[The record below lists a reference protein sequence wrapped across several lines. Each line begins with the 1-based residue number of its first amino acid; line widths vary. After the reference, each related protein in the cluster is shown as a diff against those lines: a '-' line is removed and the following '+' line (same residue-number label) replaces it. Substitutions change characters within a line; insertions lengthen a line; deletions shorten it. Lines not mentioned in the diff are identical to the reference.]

1 MKILFADKFQQPY
14 LEELKAKGHHCDF
27 QPDLSADD
35 LPAHIGDAEVVIVRS
50 TKVTRAAIEA
60 GSNLKLIIRAGAGT
74 NTIDKTA
81 AAERNIP
88 VCNVPGKNAV
98 AVAEL
103 AFGLILAIDRN
114 IPDNVAD
121 LRAGRWDKK
130 TYSKADGIM
139 GRNLGIVGLGGI
151 GMALAERAVAFGMTV
166 HVIDKPARDAQT
178 AARLDS
184 LGVKRVADVDTLVAG
199 CDVISF
205 HIPATPETT
214 GMINDDLLAKF
225 QDGAILINTARGEI
239 VDEEALLRA
248 LDNKGLRAGLDVFNN
263 EPGAA
268 QGEFDSPLARHPR
281 VYGTHHIG
289 ASTEQAQNAI
299 AAEVV
304 AMLAEF
310 ERGNLRHCVNL

>member
-14 LEELKAKGHHCDF
+14 LEELKANGHHCDF